1 MNSTQGKVAVATMG
15 GVAVVS
21 AVLAGAAV
29 WLLVTQPATVAT
41 ALADHGVGEA
51 MLVVLR
57 TVVTA
62 LIRFV

>member
-1 MNSTQGKVAVATMG
+1 
-15 GVAVVS
+15 
-21 AVLAGAAV
+21 V

-57 TVVTA
+57 TVMSA